1 MENIGAFQVCR
12 LYAWKTPIYLFRSN
26 TGWKSLFH
34 IKNHGWKAA
43 TDKKNGDLNNK
54 SSSFLSILLNNK
66 GTFYTKQVI
75 ISFIFISTSTCWFDT
90 QFMRAKSLIIKKEK
104 CFHNSS
110 WLPAPLSFIWQ
121 RFHFIVRLKLSL
133 WEVGYGA
140 EYLSGIQC
148 WKIQIAKF
156 SALFRMRNDFLSLWV
171 KQASCSK

>member
-1 MENIGAFQVCR
+1 MV
-12 LYAWKTPIYLFRSN
+12 
-26 TGWKSLFH
+26 
-34 IKNHGWKAA
+34 
-43 TDKKNGDLNNK
+43 
-54 SSSFLSILLNNK
+54 
-66 GTFYTKQVI
+66 
-75 ISFIFISTSTCWFDT
+75 
-90 QFMRAKSLIIKKEK
+90 AKSLIIKKEK

-121 RFHFIVRLKLSL
+121 RFHFIVRLELNL

-171 KQASCSK
+171 KRRQVVQSRCIKAWKASLPPSYRWIRETLLIHLIMAVSSQKLGQIQMLLLYASSLPVLKFFFQLKIICWKPIFISPTFILIEGT